1 MLRASLRAKNKMVYD
16 LPERLNQK
24 WDALNIKR
32 LMDVLLSMKRFD
44 PELLQIRTK
53 PERDRL
59 AYEEE
64 KRKAVFNHFQKANRE
79 VAELR
84 TRLLPEWNIDERKE
98 RLNTI
103 RKNVT
108 KLMNSGDPSFNYDVV
123 ERQAN
128 EEV

>member
-1 MLRASLRAKNKMVYD
+1 MVYD

-64 KRKAVFNHFQKANRE
+64 KRKAVSNHFQKAYRE